1 MLFKLFQ
8 FQISGGNPNIISEKC
23 PNKNSD
29 RFIQKGSNCIYEYL
43 YNRAFPTFPMP
54 KQETNVVQWAKVK
67 ENPILKES
75 FLKNSFAIKK
85 EEVVKQKWIT
95 HIAIKIKNFPPLK
108 WGRNGAGPKSQ
119 DPSGHSVVN
128 CATSKD
134 SDFLLSFS
142 NFTTL
147 VARTLSLS
155 YI

>member
-1 MLFKLFQ
+1 MRNDAGDLLVVVAQNKLFQ

-43 YNRAFPTFPMP
+43 YNRAFPTSPMP

-85 EEVVKQKWIT
+85 EEVVKQK
-95 HIAIKIKNFPPLK
+95 
-108 WGRNGAGPKSQ
+108 
-119 DPSGHSVVN
+119 
-128 CATSKD
+128 
-134 SDFLLSFS
+134 
-142 NFTTL
+142 
-147 VARTLSLS
+147 
-155 YI
+155 